1 MSKRSVSAPSP
12 SIRTSV
18 ARKDKV
24 IRNGQTRAAVPA
36 HQNHL
41 KPGMVRKLAAE
52 IKVSVIFNLVQ
63 IAVIVGVEVGPDHP
77 ALRIARIVL
86 SPVGCTVIVIIE
98 LGGRPPTVRIAVDL
112 SLVDIA
118 VRVIV
123 EPGPNQLAFQI
134 IGVALGPV
142 DGAVIIVIERDP
154 AQPEPA
160 ARKIVVVRTPVDI
173 AIIVRIPNHP
183 LPATLRIQMHDL
195 LDIAVTIGV
204 DLEPVGDAVL
214 VSVDRGPGYRFLFL
228 LL

>member
-52 IKVSVIFNLVQ
+52 IKVSIIFNLVQ

-98 LGGRPPTVRIAVDL
+98 LGGRPPAVRIAVDL

-123 EPGPNQLAFQI
+123 EPGLDQLAFQI

-142 DGAVIIVIERDP
+142 DGAVIIVI
-154 AQPEPA
+154 
-160 ARKIVVVRTPVDI
+160 
-173 AIIVRIPNHP
+173 IVRIPIHP
-183 LPATLRIQMHDL
+183 LPATLRIQMRDL